1 MKKHVIYIAFLLA
14 HFLVSCQQKNDQKE
28 VQTASKD
35 LIQPLIKEGN
45 VLLNSGQYDK
55 AVKVFQ
61 DAVKIDSLNIDA
73 LYGIGVA
80 QAIICNT
87 NEEQCQEAVSNLSK
101 VIRQDSKYRNSL
113 YNRGTC
119 YFVLGDLQKA
129 LNDLNSAVKLNP
141 KDADYYY
148 NRGLIHAELSD
159 FKNACGDFRKSQKLG
174 LEDAKEMIQSY
185 CN

>member
-1 MKKHVIYIAFLLA
+1 
-14 HFLVSCQQKNDQKE
+14 
-28 VQTASKD
+28 
-35 LIQPLIKEGN
+35 
-45 VLLNSGQYDK
+45 
-55 AVKVFQ
+55 
-61 DAVKIDSLNIDA
+61 
-73 LYGIGVA
+73 
-80 QAIICNT
+80 
-87 NEEQCQEAVSNLSK
+87 
-101 VIRQDSKYRNSL
+101 NSL